1 MSTQERRRY
10 PRSPAP
16 PNLFIAWQTGTQ
28 QGVSRLSSI
37 ALGGLYIRTPHPPP
51 AQSLLRVLVETASG
65 DLRARV
71 FVRRVVANEGMG
83 VEFTAMTQE
92 DRARLVQ
99 LLRRVA
105 A

>member
-16 PNLFIAWQTGTQ
+16 PNLFIAWQIGMK
-28 QGVSRLSSI
+28 QGVSRLGSL
-37 ALGGLYIRTPHPPP
+37 ALGGLYIRTASPPP
-51 AQSLLRVLVETASG
+51 PESMLRVLVETPTG

-71 FVRRVVANEGMG
+71 MVRRVVPKDGMG
-83 VEFTAMTQE
+83 VEFIAMTQE

-99 LLRRVA
+99 LLRRMA

>member
-1 MSTQERRRY
+1 MSTLERRRH

-16 PNLFIAWQTGTQ
+16 PNLFIAWQTGLQ
-28 QGVSRLSSI
+28 QDVSRLGSL
-37 ALGGLYIRTPHPPP
+37 ALGGLYIRTATP
-51 AQSLLRVLVETASG
+51 APVRSMLRVLIETPTG

-71 FVRRVVANEGMG
+71 MVRRVAPKQGMG
-83 VEFTAMTQE
+83 VEFIAMTQE

-99 LLRRVA
+99 LLRRMA